1 MALSDG
7 AFATVLKGIFKNMR
21 DNSGGTPKDDDWYA
35 EQLAKAI
42 DDQIKTADV
51 DPGIAVSGGTQSGGS
66 LVGAQT
72 SAKGTIS

>member
-7 AFATVLKGIFKNMR
+7 TFATVLKGIFKQMR
-21 DNSGGTPKDDDWYA
+21 DNAGGTPKDDDWYA

-51 DPGIAVSGGTQSGGS
+51 NTGIRVDGGTASGGN
-66 LVGAQT
+66 LVGCVT
-72 SAKGTIS
+72 SSKGTLS